1 MLKSIE
7 INKTYLALRMLTLNW
22 SREAEKGGNMMR
34 DIGAYF
40 CSEQKRIK
48 CVTSYLVEGMYHAD
62 LSELTVDVYRTIN
75 DWY

>member
-1 MLKSIE
+1 
-7 INKTYLALRMLTLNW
+7 
-22 SREAEKGGNMMR
+22 MR

-40 CSEQKRIK
+40 YSEQKRIK
-48 CVTSYLVEGMYHAD
+48 CVLSYLVEGMYHAN